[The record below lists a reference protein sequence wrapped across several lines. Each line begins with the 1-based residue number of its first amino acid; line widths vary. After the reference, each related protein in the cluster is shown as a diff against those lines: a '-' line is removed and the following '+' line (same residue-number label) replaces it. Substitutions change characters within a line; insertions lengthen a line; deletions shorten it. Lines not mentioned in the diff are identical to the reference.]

1 MNKKNSQI
9 YVGTITSEQLR
20 KMNRPLQ
27 LPTTGFCIHGDTQY
41 NRRKKKAE
49 DRRIIENGDD
59 W

>member
-9 YVGTITSEQLR
+9 YVGTITSAQLR

-27 LPTTGFCIHGDTQY
+27 LPTPGFCLPVATQSTL
-41 NRRKKKAE
+41 RKKKAE

>member
-1 MNKKNSQI
+1 MSKKNNQI

-20 KMNRPLQ
+20 KMSRPRQ
-27 LPTTGFCIHGDTQY
+27 LPTTGFGIHGDTKY